1 MSTVEDHRAHIDLLF
16 TGGPT
21 AFCAACVLTP
31 RVLYTQ
37 DKNSQV
43 LGSGWFGSQ
52 RIGIIDPRII
62 NRLNPNFHT

>member
-37 DKNSQV
+37 DNDSQV
-43 LGSGWFGSQ
+43 LGSGRFGSP
-52 RIGIIDPRII
+52 RIGINDPRIS
-62 NRLNPNFHT
+62 NKLNPFHA